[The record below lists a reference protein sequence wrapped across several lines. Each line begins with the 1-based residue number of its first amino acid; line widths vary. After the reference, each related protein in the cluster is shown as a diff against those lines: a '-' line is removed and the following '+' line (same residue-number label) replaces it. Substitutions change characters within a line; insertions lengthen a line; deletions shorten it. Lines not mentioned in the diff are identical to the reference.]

1 MNKFNEV
8 SWISLIVNLKQ
19 LRGKTYFIGRNCCEK
34 KNWQSR
40 EFLFLFKVDLNTR
53 ELNECPEL

>member
-1 MNKFNEV
+1 MNKLNEL

-19 LRGKTYFIGRNCCEK
+19 LRGKTYITGRNYREK

-40 EFLFLFKVDLNTR
+40 EFLFLLKVDLNTR

>member
-19 LRGKTYFIGRNCCEK
+19 LRGKTYFSGRNRREK

>member
-19 LRGKTYFIGRNCCEK
+19 LRGKTYFSGRNCREK

-40 EFLFLFKVDLNTR
+40 EFLFLLKVDLNTR